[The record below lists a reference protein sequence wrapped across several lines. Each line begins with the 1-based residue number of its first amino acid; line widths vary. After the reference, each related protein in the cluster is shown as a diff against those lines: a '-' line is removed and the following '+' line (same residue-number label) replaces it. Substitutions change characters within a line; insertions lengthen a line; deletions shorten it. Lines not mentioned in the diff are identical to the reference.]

1 MLDSLVLDALLIAI
15 LLLLIPIG
23 MYRGGLREV
32 CVSAGLLLGILVA
45 NQWSLRWGDTLEDI
59 SGIDLG
65 ISRFVAA
72 VGAIVVIAGLVGYG
86 AAAAFPH
93 KPGPGG
99 RLFGG
104 LIALANGIIFLGA
117 LIQLGSTYLNEGT
130 YPDIIREAYVARALS
145 VGFDWVLL
153 AVTFVALVGIL
164 FGMVVRERDPE
175 GAFAD
180 LQVDQVQAPDRRPI
194 RPAVP
199 AVEPVKT
206 EPIAPEPVP
215 EPTAAIKI
223 KEVRHWEEVAPS
235 SMDDLQRGWSRTWPG
250 TVKQVQPG
258 STKAPG
264 SRPASY
270 GRKPAQSSDEES
282 VIRDWLTEESSA
294 DRPRR
299 DRSRPAS
306 DE

>member
-1 MLDSLVLDALLIAI
+1 MLDSLVLDALLILI

-32 CVSAGLLLGILVA
+32 CASAGLLLGILVA
-45 NQWSLRWGDTLEDI
+45 NQWAVRWGDALEDI
-59 SGIDLG
+59 TGIDLG
-65 ISRFVAA
+65 VSRFVVA
-72 VGAIVVIAGLVGYG
+72 VAIIVVIAGVIGYG

-99 RLFGG
+99 RVFGG
-104 LIALANGIIFLGA
+104 LIALANGIVFLGA
-117 LIQLGSTYLNEGT
+117 LIQLVSTYLNDGS
-130 YPDIIREAYVARALS
+130 YPEIIREAYVARALS

-153 AVTFVALVGIL
+153 SVTFVVLLGIL
-164 FGMVVRERDPE
+164 FGMVVRERDPD

-180 LQVDQVQAPDRRPI
+180 ITVEPIGVPERRPI
-194 RPAVP
+194 RPVVP

-206 EPIAPEPVP
+206 EPIATEPVA

-223 KEVRHWEEVAPS
+223 KEVRHWEEAAPS
-235 SMDDLQRGWSRTWPG
+235 TMDELQRGWSRTWPS

-258 STKAPG
+258 DPKATG
-264 SRPASY
+264 GRPTSY
-270 GRKPAQSSDEES
+270 GRKPTQSPDEA
-282 VIRDWLTEESSA
+282 VIRDWLSEETSPGRS
-294 DRPRR
+294 PR
-299 DRSRPAS
+299 DRTRPAS